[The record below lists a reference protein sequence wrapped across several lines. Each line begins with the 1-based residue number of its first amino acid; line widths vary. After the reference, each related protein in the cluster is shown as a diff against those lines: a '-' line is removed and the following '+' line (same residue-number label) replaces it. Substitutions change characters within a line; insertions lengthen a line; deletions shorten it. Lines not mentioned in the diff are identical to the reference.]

1 MGTERKQAGNGGA
14 AGAAADGRAATEF
27 NLLGKRI
34 RGVVFDLDGTL
45 VDAFEDIAAA
55 VNFALLMLGLPRR
68 GYEEIRGFVGNGILR
83 LAERAAGAGNELLAP
98 RMAELI
104 TAYYREHSADHARP
118 YPGAVETLRWIHS
131 RGLRTGVLSN
141 KRHELTVMI
150 LDQFGMSPHL
160 DVIQGERPELG
171 LKPDPRVLAAV
182 LERLGLEADAIAFVG
197 DGEPDARLSRAT
209 GALFV
214 GVSYGLLP
222 RDRLEAL
229 GARVV
234 LDDIRELIG
243 LLGGDDTGK

>member
-1 MGTERKQAGNGGA
+1 MGTERERSGGEASEELAG
-14 AGAAADGRAATEF
+14 TECI
-27 NLLGKRI
+27 LLGKRI

-68 GYEEIRGFVGNGILR
+68 GYAEIRGFVGNGILR

-197 DGEPDARLSRAT
+197 DGEPDAQLSRAT

-222 RDRLEAL
+222 RNRLEAL

-243 LLGGDDTGK
+243 LLGG